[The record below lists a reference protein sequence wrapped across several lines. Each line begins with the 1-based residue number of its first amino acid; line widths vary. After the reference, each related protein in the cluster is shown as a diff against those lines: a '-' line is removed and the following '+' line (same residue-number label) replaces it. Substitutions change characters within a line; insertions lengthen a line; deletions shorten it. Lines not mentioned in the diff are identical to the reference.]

1 MKNSP
6 PSSRPKNADPSDDDL
21 IPQEEEEAEEKAAW
35 ETTLADMS
43 MLLLTFF
50 VLLYSMSSLDS
61 KKFEQSF
68 FSVRVALQDMGG
80 KGTGVKVLE
89 SDGGVFVDEVRLMR
103 EMEQH
108 QQQVFSDFN
117 MYATQ
122 HGLQGIVGARLE
134 AGKIVLQLPEA
145 VLFPRGQAELTP
157 EGRRAVA
164 GLRDFFIQVPDQR
177 VTVIGHTD
185 AVPVAPGSRFRDNW
199 ELSTLR
205 AVAVVRALMEL
216 GIGPSRLSAMGLADS
231 KPLVPETDE
240 ASRARNRRVE
250 FILEKTIGGAP

>member
-6 PSSRPKNADPSDDDL
+6 PSSRPKNVDPSDDEL
-21 IPQEEEEAEEKAAW
+21 IPQEEEEVEEKAAW
-35 ETTLADMS
+35 ETTLADLS

-50 VLLYSMSSLDS
+50 VLLYTMSTLDT

-68 FSVRVALQDMGG
+68 FSVRVALQEMGG
-80 KGTGVKVLE
+80 KGSGVKVLE
-89 SDGGVFVDEVRLMR
+89 SEGGVFVDEIRMLR

-134 AGKIVLQLPEA
+134 AGKIILQLPEA
-145 VLFPRGQAELTP
+145 VLFARGQADLSP
-157 EGRRAVA
+157 EGQRAVA
-164 GLRDFFIQVPDQR
+164 NLRDFFIQVPDQR
-177 VTVIGHTD
+177 VTIIGHTD
-185 AVPVAPGSRFRDNW
+185 GVPVVPGGRFRDNW
-199 ELSTLR
+199 ELSTMR
-205 AVAVVRALMEL
+205 AVAVVRALMAM
-216 GIGPSRLSAMGLADS
+216 GIAPSRLSAMGLADS

-250 FILEKTIGGAP
+250 FVLEKTIGGVP